1 MMKKLMK
8 MKARAFTLVEISI
21 SKTLNFLPK
30 FSTLF

>member
-1 MMKKLMK
+1 MKKLVEMK
-8 MKARAFTLVEISI
+8 VRGFTLVEISI